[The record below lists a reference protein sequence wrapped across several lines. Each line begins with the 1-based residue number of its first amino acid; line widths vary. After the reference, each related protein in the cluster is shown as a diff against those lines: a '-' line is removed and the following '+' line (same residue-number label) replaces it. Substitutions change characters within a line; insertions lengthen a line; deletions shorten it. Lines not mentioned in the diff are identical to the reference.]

1 VNTIRAFAVGVIGTV
16 IMSLVMICLRA
27 IDVPLHI
34 EHRLGEAVGRGAWVP
49 GLIVYLIIG
58 GILALAYAAI
68 FEWVLHQA
76 GVGPGLLLGACN
88 AVFAGFF
95 WAQLNG
101 PGPFWDRLGAEGIGA
116 LFLVHFVYGATVG
129 GLYRT
134 RHTLAYF

>member
-1 VNTIRAFAVGVIGTV
+1 VNTVRAFVAGVIGTV
-16 IMSLVMICLRA
+16 IMSLIMISLRA
-27 IDVPLHI
+27 IAVPLHV
-34 EHRLGEAVGRGAWVP
+34 EHRLGAAVGFGAGVP
-49 GLIVYLIIG
+49 GLIVYVVIG
-58 GILALAYAAI
+58 GVLALAYAAI

-95 WAQLNG
+95 WAQLSG
-101 PGPFWDRLGAEGIGA
+101 PGPFWDRLGAEGVGA

-129 GLYRT
+129 GLCRT